1 MNSATKILSKKSKA
15 SKCLRKLWWNVFQ
28 TQGLVKFTS
37 PTFSVLST
45 YSYPDGLRSGGPVEN
60 DQIQRSRPRSSLS
73 NLGPDIHWCPPCP
86 VNGKLAEKYKMYQI
100 VTIHDTTTIGIRVFK
115 VSIIIPAMGGPV
127 LRLGSHVIM
136 IMTSAIQV
144 NIYWSVYP
152 VSDTDQPHWQ
162 QDWMKGRPLT
172 CF

>member
-1 MNSATKILSKKSKA
+1 MPQKTLMKCVSK
-15 SKCLRKLWWNVFQ
+15 FEIQ
-28 TQGLVKFTS
+28 TQCLVKFTS
-37 PTFSVLST
+37 PAFSVLST

-60 DQIQRSRPRSSLS
+60 DQIQRSRPRSGLS
-73 NLGPDIHWCPPCP
+73 NLDPDIHWCPPVQSTESWRKNTKCI
-86 VNGKLAEKYKMYQI
+86 KLSQSMI
-100 VTIHDTTTIGIRVFK
+100 PLRRVLK
-115 VSIIIPAMGGPV
+115 VSIIIPAMGRPV